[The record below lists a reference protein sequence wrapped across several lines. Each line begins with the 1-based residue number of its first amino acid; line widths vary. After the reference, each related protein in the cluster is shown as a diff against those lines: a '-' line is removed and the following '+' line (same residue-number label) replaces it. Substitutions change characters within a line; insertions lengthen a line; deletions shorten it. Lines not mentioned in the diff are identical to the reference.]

1 MYVADECRCAC
12 PNGAEEDACL
22 ARSDLHEWSPDTCR
36 CRCKEEAA
44 ASAECST
51 GMVFDVG
58 ECRCCFLKFVTR
70 NCRQVL
76 VKLLCRCR
84 MRSGDTQLM
93 SVLEEHGPNF
103 LLG

>member
-1 MYVADECRCAC
+1 MPIFWETGFLTKIISLQDCHPRQVYVADECRCAC

-22 ARSDLHEWSPDTCR
+22 ARSDLHEWSRDTCS

-58 ECRCCFLKFVTR
+58 ECRC
-70 NCRQVL
+70 
-76 VKLLCRCR
+76 
-84 MRSGDTQLM
+84 
-93 SVLEEHGPNF
+93 
-103 LLG
+103 